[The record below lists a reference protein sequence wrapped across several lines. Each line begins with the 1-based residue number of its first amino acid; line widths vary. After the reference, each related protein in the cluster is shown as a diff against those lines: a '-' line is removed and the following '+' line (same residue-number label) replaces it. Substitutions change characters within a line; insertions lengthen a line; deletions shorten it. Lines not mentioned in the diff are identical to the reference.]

1 MESTHEVFKSVE
13 SQVHQLSV
21 SLESVTSHIAALA
34 QLASLAANSGSL
46 SFGGNAGGGGNGS
59 ATPRLGGSLRAR
71 PEVIDTRAGEKCISI
86 LLSVREA
93 AFGLLAPG
101 RVQAL
106 SSSISFFISDVD
118 LSADGENGSPS
129 SMAGRRRN
137 LAASAMSISAMS
149 PGMAK

>member
-1 MESTHEVFKSVE
+1 MESTHDVFKSVE

-46 SFGGNAGGGGNGS
+46 SFGGNAGGGNGS

-71 PEVIDTRAGEKCISI
+71 PEVIDTRAGEKFISI
-86 LLSVREA
+86 LLGARDA
-93 AFGLLAPG
+93 ACGLLAPG
-101 RVQAL
+101 RVHAL
-106 SSSISFFISDVD
+106 ECSISFFMSDVD